1 MVLDLEV
8 EVLAEDISEGEGPL
22 LGLVGPALEVH
33 ARDDARHA
41 RRAADDALVVA
52 AQHVER
58 GARVVVE
65 HLAGGSLAH
74 HLHEVDVA
82 GLVLG
87 QEQQVVAVLLGAL
100 LDAVVGYEVGLTAKD
115 GLDEER
121 GPVGLDG
128 GQVMAGLLPDGHVGG
143 PLGVD
148 AVVRAGVGGVGL
160 GLLELPVL
168 LEALDVVL
176 PLLHVL
182 LGVVVL
188 AAFQVE
194 VGDAEHVAVVRE
206 GQGRHVEVDG
216 ALDHVGD
223 LGRGVKHGVV
233 GVVVQVNEGHGHLPF
248 WS

>member
-1 MVLDLEV
+1 M
-8 EVLAEDISEGEGPL
+8 
-22 LGLVGPALEVH
+22 
-33 ARDDARHA
+33 
-41 RRAADDALVVA
+41 
-52 AQHVER
+52 
-58 GARVVVE
+58 
-65 HLAGGSLAH
+65 
-74 HLHEVDVA
+74 
-82 GLVLG
+82 
-87 QEQQVVAVLLGAL
+87 VAVLLGAL

-115 GLDEER
+115 GLDEEL